1 MFNACPSKE
10 AIHWQRGDPQGMK
23 PGVARLLVRLFI
35 TWPAGAARENPS
47 RPTRTCYWLGRAGGE
62 PRTVQQSCAAA
73 IVQMQ
78 EQRVRAKPN

>member
-35 TWPAGAARENPS
+35 TWSSTGESLTSNSHMLLAWQSWGRTKNCPTKLCGSNCSDARAESPCQ
-47 RPTRTCYWLGRAGGE
+47 T
-62 PRTVQQSCAAA
+62 
-73 IVQMQ
+73 
-78 EQRVRAKPN
+78 